1 MSDANMS
8 GGGFIRPSLR
18 RSGGQRFTVID
29 NDEEPRPLSTAA
41 ISAPCIPNS
50 ESSGSARYVGG
61 ISRYISNDK
70 DDESLNSVT
79 FLFDDNS
86 RRGVVV
92 DGAENKDGRAA
103 TMDEGQSSSVP
114 PSPPARKITPSNE
127 ELSEQQLFESGLT
140 TVSPK
145 KMTRPMTA
153 GELCMARKG
162 ILSRASMMDSV
173 IMKQLLPS
181 SNADDTLTS
190 PSTIVHDD
198 LNKKISP
205 QLSVMIE
212 AKEDEQDGSPVEFK
226 QQSEDILTVGQYYLG
241 ISMLVYMYSHL
252 RETCRMGHTR
262 VKMEDIDVNSHHS
275 HDFNGTKKSFLGL
288 TKSAGSIVRTV
299 VAELAHMD
307 DDDDEY
313 STSSLSSPAR
323 QQSGPERISAST
335 AQALSRSA
343 RRVTAEERDYYRV
356 PRRYTIGAQEMSL
369 PRMLTGRDTFDEI
382 GVENKEYEKSMTA
395 QLRTWIDDSRV
406 SHLDEGT
413 KNMIAEM
420 KKDAARRRWR
430 RLLLSIRL
438 SYKLNEGK
446 RPDFENLVVVPPGC
460 DGTKKRSLTIPKYF
474 QEGTVMNTLIESGI
488 EMVWFSD
495 MTQCDV
501 VYGICVQR
509 QQRKVTVVFR
519 GTVNAHN
526 WGMNLKI
533 KTNKFRNPVMQFY
546 PRRTDEIDLHSGF
559 ALYLLRKRKDTGL
572 SKLHEI
578 FVKVEEIGRELAPDG
593 KYKLSITGHSLG
605 GALAT
610 LCGFYFAAR
619 SRFAHLPTIYVWTFA
634 APRVGTQAFMDAWQ
648 HLERSGRIRHARF
661 SVARDVVPL
670 IPQISLKKN
679 DLQFYKH
686 VGMRVHL
693 HGIGMIGRW
702 RLRRNLD
709 VTYPL
714 HHDWMSKTK
723 RAFMN
728 SILVNL
734 NTFSGF
740 NNNHTLTE
748 HQKRLHFAISYRNAI
763 GSGGRFLATL
773 KYERDEPFLISA
785 NAANY
790 DSQIAQYSFLT
801 GRDIG

>member
-1 MSDANMS
+1 M
-8 GGGFIRPSLR
+8 
-18 RSGGQRFTVID
+18 
-29 NDEEPRPLSTAA
+29 
-41 ISAPCIPNS
+41 
-50 ESSGSARYVGG
+50 
-61 ISRYISNDK
+61 
-70 DDESLNSVT
+70 
-79 FLFDDNS
+79 
-86 RRGVVV
+86 
-92 DGAENKDGRAA
+92 
-103 TMDEGQSSSVP
+103 
-114 PSPPARKITPSNE
+114 
-127 ELSEQQLFESGLT
+127 
-140 TVSPK
+140 
-145 KMTRPMTA
+145 
-153 GELCMARKG
+153 
-162 ILSRASMMDSV
+162 
-173 IMKQLLPS
+173 
-181 SNADDTLTS
+181 
-190 PSTIVHDD
+190 
-198 LNKKISP
+198 
-205 QLSVMIE
+205 
-212 AKEDEQDGSPVEFK
+212 PV
-226 QQSEDILTVGQYYLG
+226 
-241 ISMLVYMYSHL
+241 
-252 RETCRMGHTR
+252 
-262 VKMEDIDVNSHHS
+262 
-275 HDFNGTKKSFLGL
+275 
-288 TKSAGSIVRTV
+288 
-299 VAELAHMD
+299 
-307 DDDDEY
+307 
-313 STSSLSSPAR
+313 
-323 QQSGPERISAST
+323 
-335 AQALSRSA
+335 
-343 RRVTAEERDYYRV
+343 
-356 PRRYTIGAQEMSL
+356 
-369 PRMLTGRDTFDEI
+369 
-382 GVENKEYEKSMTA
+382 
-395 QLRTWIDDSRV
+395 
-406 SHLDEGT
+406 
-413 KNMIAEM
+413 
-420 KKDAARRRWR
+420 
-430 RLLLSIRL
+430 
-438 SYKLNEGK
+438 
-446 RPDFENLVVVPPGC
+446 LVVSC
-460 DGTKKRSLTIPKYF
+460 DRMPFTSAFIY
-474 QEGTVMNTLIESGI
+474 
-488 EMVWFSD
+488 
-495 MTQCDV
+495 
-501 VYGICVQR
+501 VQ
-509 QQRKVTVVFR
+509 
-519 GTVNAHN
+519 VNAHN

-679 DLQFYKH
+679 DMQFYKH

-734 NTFSGF
+734 NTFSGKGLPVIRQTFSSRCSSQNVFVCSSGF

-773 KYERDEPFLISA
+773 KYEGDEPFLISA
-785 NAANY
+785 NAAIY
-790 DSQIAQYSFLT
+790 DSQITQYSFLT